1 MKEKVVIVGSIGS
14 SLAVQSAL
22 QNLGH
27 NHIIIVDADNVK
39 EQFPFPKNEPFILH
53 NQYTPELKDIYE
65 GNKFTCK
72 GKHQYR
78 LIEPVKKEMDNGSLV
93 TEIWKCQC
101 GKILG
106 S

>member
-1 MKEKVVIVGSIGS
+1 MKE
-14 SLAVQSAL
+14 
-22 QNLGH
+22 N
-27 NHIIIVDADNVK
+27 IIIVGAGTESHLFGKAIAHLGAENVIVVDAEKAK
-39 EQFPFPKNEPFILH
+39 EQLMFPKNEPFIIHAPPPIIDL
-53 NQYTPELKDIYE
+53 YGGKE
-65 GNKFTCK
+65 FVCK

-78 LIEPVKKEMDNGSLV
+78 LVDTAKKEMGNGSLV